1 MALKAKLSKDDWGK
15 LAKELQEHYSE
26 SGDAYVLQ
34 AEGLADPKTK
44 ELRETNIRVLKE
56 LDETRA
62 RLDQFKDVDVEDYKR
77 LKAAKD
83 AKPPAE
89 VEVLIR
95 EALEKETKPLRKK
108 VETLESERDT
118 ARAALR
124 ESTFV
129 KAVTDAAGKTG
140 VLADFTEDVIARAR
154 TKGFGLTAEGTIRA
168 LTKDGQAIEENGK
181 EVTLEGWLKTMPPA
195 FFGATRGGGAP
206 SMGQGGTISGKQLI
220 DPDPLTFGRNAEK
233 IAKGELEVVRTTG

>member
-15 LAKELQEHYSE
+15 LSKDLQEHYSE
-26 SGDAYVLQ
+26 ADGAYVLQ
-34 AEGLADPKTK
+34 AEGVPDPKTK
-44 ELRETNIRVLKE
+44 ELRETNIRALKD

-62 RLDQFKDVDVEDYKR
+62 RLEQYKDVDVEEYKR

-89 VEVLIR
+89 VEVMIR

-124 ESTFV
+124 ESAFV
-129 KAVTDAAGKTG
+129 KAVTDSAVKTG
-140 VLADFTEDVIARAR
+140 VLPDFTEDVIARAR
-154 TKGFGLTAEGTIRA
+154 AKGFTLTADGALKA
-168 LTKDGQAIEENGK
+168 LTKDGQPVEDNGK
-181 EVTLEGWLKTMPPA
+181 EVTLDGWLKTMPPA
-195 FFGATRGGGAP
+195 FFGVTRGGGAP
-206 SMGQGGTISGKQLI
+206 PMGHGGTISGKQLI